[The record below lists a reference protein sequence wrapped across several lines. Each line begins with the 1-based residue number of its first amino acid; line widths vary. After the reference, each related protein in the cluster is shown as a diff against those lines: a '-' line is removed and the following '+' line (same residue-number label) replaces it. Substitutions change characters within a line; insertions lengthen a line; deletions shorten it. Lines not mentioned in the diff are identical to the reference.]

1 MTLDSSREVLVKPSN
16 VFFHR
21 SDKGNFNTCEVLIV
35 NKSARTL
42 RFKVLSTARSR
53 YTLST
58 CKGLLKSGEF
68 VKTDISVS
76 RIPVNDDV
84 AKDFFKV
91 QFFDSIDGS
100 AFCEHYICSTISR
113 NPSQNVTSRDSDSC
127 STWPS
132 RYHDVGLS
140 VASLRAASLSRA
152 IGDLV
157 GSEKHSVNSK
167 AYLSVDRAKSL
178 VFPNFSSTMK
188 VQKTITNPNTLKIG
202 HVNNASETA
211 NSKTGVLLLYDL
223 FYSFLFLLSLLVCLF
238 GILLPFLPYD
248 SKLWL
253 LSKILRESPKS
264 DYPASMPNSLAF
276 PYHAQKAYSYAK
288 FYKQTP
294 SNDATYSSTT
304 TECPAGDNLSKDEF
318 NRQTHLAFVAFKAA
332 FHSICKALIA
342 LDPSVAI
349 ANMSWFCLG
358 LLIMYRWTKRR

>member
-1 MTLDSSREVLVKPSN
+1 MTLDSSREVIVKPSN

-113 NPSQNVTSRDSDSC
+113 NPSQNVISRDSDSC

-202 HVNNASETA
+202 HVNNASETG

-223 FYSFLFLLSLLVCLF
+223 FYSFLFLLSVVVCLF

-248 SKLWL
+248 IKLWL

-276 PYHAQKAYSYAK
+276 PYDAK
-288 FYKQTP
+288 FYKQT
-294 SNDATYSSTT
+294 SSSDTTYSSA

-318 NRQTHLAFVAFKAA
+318 NRQTRLAFVAFKAA